1 MKRCEWANKGNQA
14 MKEYHDTVWG
24 VAEYNDQRLF
34 RKLILD
40 INQAGL
46 SWQTILNKSDAFEV
60 AYESFNIE
68 KVANFDEKKVTE
80 LLENVGIIRN
90 RLKINAAIINAKCVL
105 EIQHEW
111 GSFSNYL
118 WHFVEGNPIVHHFN
132 KSEEIPTRTELSDE
146 ITKDLKKR
154 GFKFVGSTI
163 IYAFL
168 QAIGIVNDHLVT
180 CFRYEEVQNKTKNQQ
195 RK

>member
-80 LLENVGIIRN
+80 LLENAGIIRN

-118 WHFVEGNPIVHHFN
+118 WHFVEGKPIVHHFN

>member
-80 LLENVGIIRN
+80 LLENAGIIRN

-118 WHFVEGNPIVHHFN
+118 WHFVEGKPIVHHFN

-168 QAIGIVNDHLVT
+168 QAIGIVNDHLIT